1 MYLSQID
8 LIDLILILSVS
19 INLIV
24 IFLVLF
30 RKLKYAQNIY
40 FSGINFG
47 LVLWVFSNF
56 SIDKSNNFQISLF
69 WTKLSGIGIMI
80 FISFIVLFFKQYP
93 LKQKLKTNALTKY
106 YLYFGL
112 LLALFLIFTN
122 LLVAN
127 ISIDFFPAQVSYGP
141 MYIPLIIWIITGI
154 VISIYYFFN
163 AYNKIDLKIKGQMNL
178 IAISFSILILI
189 SIFTNLLLPNL
200 GNKDL
205 TRIGPITSLL
215 FCLFNYILI
224 LRYQFLEIRIIL
236 GRITYFFLTGS
247 VAYIA
252 FYLIIIIEN
261 ALFGSVFSPTAHL
274 VGVVIAIAFVATF
287 NYTNRF
293 IRKQVNSRLINPFYD
308 PNEEITDFNGKVTT
322 TLDYEKIAQAAIET
336 FAKTLRPSY
345 EGLLVI
351 RNGNDDLPDSIK
363 LFEGKTQKIFNVN
376 ELKLLQGIWKIVGFV
391 PINVD
396 KIENSFP
403 PIFKNLESEIGR
415 VTAEMNKHN
424 IKILYP
430 LVQSGEILGILFLG
444 QKEAELPYN
453 SIENEFIASIANIAS
468 LALARAFLY
477 TEVREFNHTLQ
488 QKIEAAT
495 KEIQEKNQKLQDT
508 LNFERDMLDILGH
521 ELRTPLGTARN
532 ALLTLQKLSLDGKL
546 ETDNLNK
553 LLSLSIDHI
562 RREVQLLETILA
574 STKVDNAKLDLD
586 ITEVD
591 AKKVA
596 TTSFEIYSSDA
607 QKKGLDI
614 GLHLPDTDIICMADS
629 LRLQQVIDNIVSNAI
644 KYTSKGQI
652 VIEVKN
658 LDDYVCFAI
667 KDTGEGIAANE
678 IPNLGKKFYRVNT
691 YLKSEGKLADDRKI
705 VRPGGTGI
713 GLYVVFELTKAMKGK
728 VEVKSKPAEGSVFS
742 VFIPKKKS
750 QDYLL

>member
-1 MYLSQID
+1 MTNILLISTFLHCLLGGFLLVREKRDKTSVYFAFFLIGIGLWSLTND
-8 LIDLILILSVS
+8 LFQRAHNYEEMFLWAVLAYTVTTIMLFFLLMFSRSITGKL
-19 INLIV
+19 INLKPNTITYIV
-24 IFLVLF
+24 TIISFCLPFIPNWVLLGVDFNNKTIIGGNFLFILF
-30 RKLKYAQNIY
+30 LTYIY
-40 FSGINFG
+40 FLIVTGNLLFKSV
-47 LVLWVFSNF
+47 VLSTG
-56 SIDKSNNFQISLF
+56 Q
-69 WTKLSGIGIMI
+69 TKTQLKVITIGI
-80 FISFIVLFFKQYP
+80 FIAIWIGVIC
-93 LKQKLKTNALTKY
+93 N
-106 YLYFGL
+106 
-112 LLALFLIFTN
+112 LIFPSFN
-122 LLVAN
+122 NYSLVA
-127 ISIDFFPAQVSYGP
+127 
-141 MYIPLIIWIITGI
+141 
-154 VISIYYFFN
+154 
-163 AYNKIDLKIKGQMNL
+163 
-178 IAISFSILILI
+178 
-189 SIFTNLLLPNL
+189 
-200 GNKDL
+200 
-205 TRIGPITSLL
+205 IGPSFTLLSLSFVAL
-215 FCLFNYILI
+215 AII
-224 LRYQFLEIRIIL
+224 RYQFLEIRIIF